1 MSGDLASWWLQDDF
15 DVRVS
20 VTEPRGHADL
30 AAKSRDFMGKG
41 AGAKAL
47 RALLRQWLRALVEH
61 DGGQEKLA
69 MDAVSAGVRGWAAC
83 ACGVGWTRKWG
94 AACGVGCVRC
104 GVHPSHSTLTVLT
117 AVLL

>member
-1 MSGDLASWWLQDDF
+1 VWLQDDF

-69 MDAVSAGVRGWAAC
+69 MDAVSAEDSARVCMWLRVLAFVGVLRVVAESPGEW
-83 ACGVGWTRKWG
+83 
-94 AACGVGCVRC
+94 VGCW
-104 GVHPSHSTLTVLT
+104 VHG
-117 AVLL
+117 

>member
-1 MSGDLASWWLQDDF
+1 VWLQDDF

-69 MDAVSAGVRGWAAC
+69 MDAVSASMRAC
-83 ACGVGWTRKWG
+83 VCVAESPRVCGC
-94 AACGVGCVRC
+94 A
-104 GVHPSHSTLTVLT
+104 P
-117 AVLL
+117 